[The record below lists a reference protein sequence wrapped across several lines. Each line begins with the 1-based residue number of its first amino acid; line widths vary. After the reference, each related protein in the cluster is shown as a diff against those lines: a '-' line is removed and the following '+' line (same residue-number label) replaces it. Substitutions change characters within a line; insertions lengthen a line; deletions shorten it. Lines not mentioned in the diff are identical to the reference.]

1 MLDVVENPFEIKV
14 SYVAS
19 SESEEEEEEKMQK
32 VEKH

>member
-19 SESEEEEEEKMQK
+19 SESEEEEEKMQK